1 MRSRFFPLTSA
12 ADVKD
17 RYFLIASEFGF
28 DPSDEMPLYRF
39 QQYSE
44 YAQKRRD
51 ERIDAARNGMI
62 YTG

>member
-12 ADVKD
+12 SEVRD
-17 RYFLIASEFGF
+17 RYFLIATELGF
-28 DPSDEMPLYRF
+28 DASDEMPVYRF

-44 YAQKRRD
+44 MAQKRRE
-51 ERIDAARNGMI
+51 ERQKAAEQGMI

>member
-12 ADVKD
+12 TEVKD
-17 RYFLIASEFGF
+17 RYFLIASELGF
-28 DPSDEMPLYRF
+28 DPSDEMPIYRF

-44 YAQKRRD
+44 FAQKRRD
-51 ERIDAARNGMI
+51 ERIEAAKNGMN